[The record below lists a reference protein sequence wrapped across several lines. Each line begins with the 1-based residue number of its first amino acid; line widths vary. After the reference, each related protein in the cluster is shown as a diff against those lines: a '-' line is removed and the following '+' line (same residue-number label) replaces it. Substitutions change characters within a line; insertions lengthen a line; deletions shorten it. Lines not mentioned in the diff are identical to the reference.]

1 MDFDLENLIYIF
13 GALAYFA
20 SAIFGWFKDKNK
32 KKNIED
38 AAEENKE
45 IQEDKIPKTFQ
56 DLVEQVKSELDQ
68 NDDEKE
74 LVIEEEIIEEDVPS
88 IHNINSEVKEN
99 IEEKNIIQETEKQ
112 SDKSSLKRV
121 ERLDGYKIIEETNEK
136 FENELFNEL
145 NDSNSLKKAFLF
157 KEILKRKF

>member
-74 LVIEEEIIEEDVPS
+74 LVIEEEIKEEDVPS
-88 IHNINSEVKEN
+88 IDNINSEVKEN

-112 SDKSSLKRV
+112 SDKSSSKRV
-121 ERLDGYKIIEETNEK
+121 ERLDGYKIIEKNNKK

>member
-38 AAEENKE
+38 VVEENKE
-45 IQEDKIPKTFQ
+45 IQDDKIPKTFQ

-74 LVIEEEIIEEDVPS
+74 LVIEEEIKEEEVPS
-88 IHNINSEVKEN
+88 IDNVNSEVKEN

-112 SDKSSLKRV
+112 SDKSSSKRV

>member
-74 LVIEEEIIEEDVPS
+74 LVIEEEIKEEEVPS
-88 IHNINSEVKEN
+88 IDNINSEVKEN

-112 SDKSSLKRV
+112 SDKSSSKRV
-121 ERLDGYKIIEETNEK
+121 ERLDGYKIIDETNEK

>member
-74 LVIEEEIIEEDVPS
+74 LVIEEEIKEEDVPS
-88 IHNINSEVKEN
+88 IDNINSEVKEN

-112 SDKSSLKRV
+112 SDKSYSKRV

>member
-74 LVIEEEIIEEDVPS
+74 LVIEEEIKEEDVPS
-88 IHNINSEVKEN
+88 IDNINSEVKEN
-99 IEEKNIIQETEKQ
+99 IEENNIIQETEKQ
-112 SDKSSLKRV
+112 SDKSSSKRV

>member
-1 MDFDLENLIYIF
+1 MDFDFENLIYIF

-38 AAEENKE
+38 TAEENKE

-74 LVIEEEIIEEDVPS
+74 LVIEEEIKEEEVPS
-88 IHNINSEVKEN
+88 IDNINSEVKEN

-112 SDKSSLKRV
+112 SDKSSSKRV

>member
-74 LVIEEEIIEEDVPS
+74 LVIEEEIKEEEVPS
-88 IHNINSEVKEN
+88 IDNINSEVKEN

-112 SDKSSLKRV
+112 SDKSSSKRV